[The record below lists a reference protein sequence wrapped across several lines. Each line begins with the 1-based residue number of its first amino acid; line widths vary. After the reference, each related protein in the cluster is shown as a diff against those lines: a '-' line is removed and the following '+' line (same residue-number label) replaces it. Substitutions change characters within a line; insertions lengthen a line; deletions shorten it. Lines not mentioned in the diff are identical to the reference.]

1 MFAIVQTGGKQYNVT
16 EGDII
21 KVEKLSNA
29 VGDKINLEVLL
40 VSSDNKVV
48 AGTPTVKGAE
58 VTAEVLS
65 HGKGDK
71 IVVYKYKPKKNE
83 RKKQGHRQPWTDEGS
98 DIVCSAVSTAT
109 QMAVC
114 GINEVLKLNTET
126 KIKDGY
132 LKFGLSK
139 QDYNNEQAQFILKT
153 MFKTLQDITRQY
165 GDYVKME
172 VKRDVY

>member
-48 AGTPTVKGAE
+48 AGTPTVKDAE

-83 RKKQGHRQPWTDEGS
+83 RKKQGHRQPWTELK
-98 DIVCSAVSTAT
+98 IVS
-109 QMAVC
+109 
-114 GINEVLKLNTET
+114 
-126 KIKDGY
+126 IK
-132 LKFGLSK
+132 
-139 QDYNNEQAQFILKT
+139 
-153 MFKTLQDITRQY
+153 M
-165 GDYVKME
+165 
-172 VKRDVY
+172 

>member
-40 VSSDNKVV
+40 VSDGKKTV

-71 IVVYKYKPKKNE
+71 IVVATADASYVE
-83 RKKQGHRQPWTDEGS
+83 RAK
-98 DIVCSAVSTAT
+98 
-109 QMAVC
+109 
-114 GINEVLKLNTET
+114 
-126 KIKDGY
+126 
-132 LKFGLSK
+132 
-139 QDYNNEQAQFILKT
+139 
-153 MFKTLQDITRQY
+153 
-165 GDYVKME
+165 
-172 VKRDVY
+172 

>member
-40 VSSDNKVV
+40 VSSDNEVV

-83 RKKQGHRQPWTDEGS
+83 RKKQGHRQPWTELK
-98 DIVCSAVSTAT
+98 IVS
-109 QMAVC
+109 
-114 GINEVLKLNTET
+114 
-126 KIKDGY
+126 IK
-132 LKFGLSK
+132 
-139 QDYNNEQAQFILKT
+139 
-153 MFKTLQDITRQY
+153 M
-165 GDYVKME
+165 
-172 VKRDVY
+172 